1 MTGLATARGFVAGP
15 AFIYRGDGDVP
26 VPEYVIEPGREGDEL
41 LRLKRACSE
50 TRRDLEG
57 LISSLNDRTERAGVR
72 VFESHLMMLEDPAL
86 VGAAERLIIDIDWT
100 GCKNIKELEK

>member
-1 MTGLATARGFVAGP
+1 MTTIAGLATARGFACGP
-15 AFIYRGDGDVP
+15 VFVYRGDGEIP
-26 VPEYVIEPGREGDEL
+26 IPEYLVEEGCEGDEL

-72 VFESHLMMLEDPAL
+72 VFESHLMMRHYDGLLNAGHTRGNG
-86 VGAAERLIIDIDWT
+86 VAAY
-100 GCKNIKELEK
+100 